1 MNGKELKTMRI
12 MTKTQYDAVC
22 DIVMEQKRR
31 LEEKE
36 AEITRLNN
44 QIAFL
49 ESLIK
54 NRVDVQIIDV
64 NDKQVKECFSE
75 LRFGD

>member
-1 MNGKELKTMRI
+1 MRI
-12 MTKTQYDAVC
+12 MTKTQYEAVC

-36 AEITRLNN
+36 AEIERLNN

-54 NRVDVQIIDV
+54 HRVDVQIIDV
-64 NDKQVKECFSE
+64 QDQQVKECFSE

>member
-1 MNGKELKTMRI
+1 MRI

-36 AEITRLNN
+36 AEIVRLHN
-44 QIAFL
+44 QIDFL
-49 ESLIK
+49 ESLLK
-54 NRVDVQIIDV
+54 HKVDVEIIDC
-64 NDKQVKECFSE
+64 NDQQIREGFSE

>member
-1 MNGKELKTMRI
+1 MRI

-22 DIVMEQKRR
+22 DIVMEQKKR

-36 AEITRLNN
+36 AEIERLHN

-64 NDKQVKECFSE
+64 NDNQVKECFSE

>member
-1 MNGKELKTMRI
+1 MSI

-36 AEITRLNN
+36 ADITRLNN

-64 NDKQVKECFSE
+64 NDNQVKECFSE

>member
-1 MNGKELKTMRI
+1 MRI

-36 AEITRLNN
+36 AEIERLHN

-54 NRVDVQIIDV
+54 NRVDVQIIDT
-64 NDKQVKECFSE
+64 NDNQVKECFAE

>member
-1 MNGKELKTMRI
+1 MRL
-12 MTKTQYDAVC
+12 MTKTQYEAVC
-22 DIVMEQKRR
+22 DIVMEQKRS

-36 AEITRLNN
+36 AEIERLNK
-44 QIAFL
+44 QIDFL

-54 NRVDVQIIDV
+54 HRVDVQIIDV
-64 NDKQVKECFSE
+64 NDTQVKECFSE

>member
-1 MNGKELKTMRI
+1 

-54 NRVDVQIIDV
+54 NKVDVQIIDV
-64 NDKQVKECFSE
+64 NDNQVKECFSE

>member
-1 MNGKELKTMRI
+1 MRI
-12 MTKTQYDAVC
+12 MTKTQYEAVC

-36 AEITRLNN
+36 AEIERLNK
-44 QIAFL
+44 QIDFL

-64 NDKQVKECFSE
+64 NDTQVKECFSE

>member
-1 MNGKELKTMRI
+1 MRI
-12 MTKTQYDAVC
+12 MTKKQYDAVC

-36 AEITRLNN
+36 AEIIRLNK
-44 QIAFL
+44 QIDFL
-49 ESLIK
+49 EQLIK
-54 NRVDVQIIDV
+54 NRVDVQIYDI
-64 NDKQVKECFSE
+64 NDQQIKEGFSE

>member
-1 MNGKELKTMRI
+1 MRI

-54 NRVDVQIIDV
+54 NRVDVQIIDI
-64 NDKQVKECFSE
+64 NDNQVKECFSE
-75 LRFGD
+75 LRVGD

>member
-1 MNGKELKTMRI
+1 MRI

-36 AEITRLNN
+36 AEIIRLHN
-44 QIAFL
+44 QIDFL
-49 ESLIK
+49 ESLLK
-54 NRVDVQIIDV
+54 HKVDVQIYDI
-64 NDKQVKECFSE
+64 NDQQIKEGFSE

>member
-1 MNGKELKTMRI
+1 MRI

-36 AEITRLNN
+36 AEIERLNK
-44 QIAFL
+44 QIDFL
-49 ESLIK
+49 ESLLK
-54 NRVDVQIIDV
+54 HKVDVQIIDC
-64 NDKQVKECFSE
+64 NDNQIEEYFSE

>member
-1 MNGKELKTMRI
+1 MRI

-36 AEITRLNN
+36 AEIRRLNN
-44 QIAFL
+44 QIDFL
-49 ESLIK
+49 EQLIK
-54 NRVDVQIIDV
+54 NRVDVQIIDM
-64 NDKQVKECFSE
+64 NDSQVKECFSE

>member
-1 MNGKELKTMRI
+1 MRI

-36 AEITRLNN
+36 AEIERLNN

-54 NRVDVQIIDV
+54 NRVDVQIIDS
-64 NDKQVKECFSE
+64 NDMQLKEGFSE

>member
-1 MNGKELKTMRI
+1 MRI

-36 AEITRLNN
+36 AEIERLNK

-54 NRVDVQIIDV
+54 HRVDVQIIDV
-64 NDKQVKECFSE
+64 NDNQVKECFSE

>member
-1 MNGKELKTMRI
+1 MRI

-36 AEITRLNN
+36 AEIERLHN

-64 NDKQVKECFSE
+64 NDNQVKECFSE

>member
-1 MNGKELKTMRI
+1 

-22 DIVMEQKRR
+22 DIVIEQKRR

-36 AEITRLNN
+36 AEIERLNN
-44 QIAFL
+44 QISFL

-64 NDKQVKECFSE
+64 NDNQVKECFSE

>member
-1 MNGKELKTMRI
+1 MNGKELKIMRI

-49 ESLIK
+49 ESLLK
-54 NRVDVQIIDV
+54 QRVDVEIIDC
-64 NDKQVKECFSE
+64 NDQQVKECFSE

>member
-1 MNGKELKTMRI
+1 MRI

-64 NDKQVKECFSE
+64 NDNQVKECFSE
-75 LRFGD
+75 LRFGN

>member
-1 MNGKELKTMRI
+1 MQI

-36 AEITRLNN
+36 DQIKRLEH

-49 ESLIK
+49 ENLVKYSKVI
-54 NRVDVQIIDV
+54 NITID
-64 NDKQVKECFSE
+64 NSTAKE

>member
-1 MNGKELKTMRI
+1 MRI
-12 MTKTQYDAVC
+12 MTKESYDAIC

-36 AEITRLNN
+36 QEIMRLNN
-44 QIAFL
+44 QITFL
-49 ESLIK
+49 ESLLK
-54 NRVDVQIIDV
+54 HRVDVQIFDAQ
-64 NDKQVKECFSE
+64 DMQLKEGFSE

>member
-1 MNGKELKTMRI
+1 MRI

-36 AEITRLNN
+36 AEIRRLNN

-64 NDKQVKECFSE
+64 NDNQVKECFSE

>member
-1 MNGKELKTMRI
+1 MRI

-36 AEITRLNN
+36 AEIEKLNN

-49 ESLIK
+49 ESLLK
-54 NRVDVQIIDV
+54 HKVDVQIIDIK
-64 NDKQVKECFSE
+64 DQQIKECFSE

>member
-1 MNGKELKTMRI
+1 MRI

-36 AEITRLNN
+36 AEIERLHN

-54 NRVDVQIIDV
+54 NRVDVQIIDM
-64 NDKQVKECFSE
+64 NDNQVKECFSD

>member
-1 MNGKELKTMRI
+1 MRI

-36 AEITRLNN
+36 AEIERLNN
-44 QIAFL
+44 QILFL
-49 ESLIK
+49 ESLLK
-54 NRVDVQIIDV
+54 HKVDVQIYDI
-64 NDKQVKECFSE
+64 NDQQIKEGFSE

>member
-1 MNGKELKTMRI
+1 MRL
-12 MTKTQYDAVC
+12 MTKTQYEAVC

-36 AEITRLNN
+36 AEIERLNN

-54 NRVDVQIIDV
+54 HRVDVQIIDV
-64 NDKQVKECFSE
+64 NDTQVKECFSE

>member
-1 MNGKELKTMRI
+1 MRI

-31 LEEKE
+31 LEENE

-64 NDKQVKECFSE
+64 NDNQVKDCFSE

>member
-1 MNGKELKTMRI
+1 MLKITTMRI

-36 AEITRLNN
+36 AEIVRLNN

-54 NRVDVQIIDV
+54 NRVDVEIIDV
-64 NDKQVKECFSE
+64 NDNQVKECFSE
-75 LRFGD
+75 LKFGD

>member
-1 MNGKELKTMRI
+1 MRI

-36 AEITRLNN
+36 AEIERLNK
-44 QIAFL
+44 QIDFL

-64 NDKQVKECFSE
+64 NDNQVKECFSE

>member
-1 MNGKELKTMRI
+1 MRI

-36 AEITRLNN
+36 AEIRRLNN
-44 QIAFL
+44 QIDFL
-49 ESLIK
+49 ESLLK
-54 NRVDVQIIDV
+54 HKVDVQIYDI
-64 NDKQVKECFSE
+64 NDQQIKEGFSE

>member
-1 MNGKELKTMRI
+1 MRI

-36 AEITRLNN
+36 AEIRRLNK
-44 QIAFL
+44 QIYFL
-49 ESLIK
+49 ESLLK
-54 NRVDVQIIDV
+54 NRIDVDIIDV
-64 NDKQVKECFSE
+64 NDQQLKEGFSE

>member
-1 MNGKELKTMRI
+1 MRI

-49 ESLIK
+49 ESLLK
-54 NRVDVQIIDV
+54 HKVDVQIYDI
-64 NDKQVKECFSE
+64 NDQQIKEGFSE

>member
-1 MNGKELKTMRI
+1 MRI

-22 DIVMEQKRR
+22 DIVIEQKRR

-36 AEITRLNN
+36 AEIERLNN
-44 QIAFL
+44 QISFL

-64 NDKQVKECFSE
+64 NDNQVKECFSE

>member
-1 MNGKELKTMRI
+1 MRI

-36 AEITRLNN
+36 AEIVRLNN

-49 ESLIK
+49 ESLLNHK
-54 NRVDVQIIDV
+54 VDVQIYDI
-64 NDKQVKECFSE
+64 NDQQIKEGFSE

>member
-1 MNGKELKTMRI
+1 MRI

-36 AEITRLNN
+36 AEIEKLNN
-44 QIAFL
+44 QILFL
-49 ESLIK
+49 ESLLK
-54 NRVDVQIIDV
+54 HKVDVQIYDI
-64 NDKQVKECFSE
+64 NDQQIKEGFSE

>member
-1 MNGKELKTMRI
+1 MRI
-12 MTKTQYDAVC
+12 MTKESYDAIC

-36 AEITRLNN
+36 QEIMRLNN
-44 QIAFL
+44 QITFL
-49 ESLIK
+49 EHLIQK
-54 NRVDVQIIDV
+54 RVDVQIIDC
-64 NDKQVKECFSE
+64 NDQQLKEGFSE

>member
-1 MNGKELKTMRI
+1 MRI

-22 DIVMEQKRR
+22 DIVMEQKRS
-31 LEEKE
+31 LEEAE
-36 AEITRLNN
+36 AEIERLNN

-49 ESLIK
+49 ESLLK
-54 NRVDVQIIDV
+54 HRVDVEIIDKTD
-64 NDKQVKECFSE
+64 NQIEECFSE